1 MGRSSLGSRH
11 LAGEGSQ
18 QQHVASH
25 DHRLVWRTD
34 KPKPRLLQWV
44 RPAAA
49 STDHRLLSSLA
60 LLEAPSQSCYFD
72 RYYSV
77 QHTLSQPNCAVHF
90 TLVYALVI
98 CWPAGPV
105 SAVQKHAG
113 MVREAGYP
121 LSLVPE

>member
-1 MGRSSLGSRH
+1 MT
-11 LAGEGSQ
+11 GEGS

-25 DHRLVWRTD
+25 NHRLVWRTD

-49 STDHRLLSSLA
+49 STDHRLLAFSSPTRSRPRPRGA
-60 LLEAPSQSCYFD
+60 ISIST
-72 RYYSV
+72 V
-77 QHTLSQPNCAVHF
+77 QRTLSQPNCAVHF
-90 TLVYALVI
+90 TLVHAELV

-121 LSLVPE
+121 LVWYLSSALSSQLVGA